1 MARQWMGNG
10 MDSQIRQIAVVS
22 YPRLDEINRAWL
34 ETIRLQH
41 DPQAELI
48 PAHLTLMFPVIAN
61 IKLLLTQAGG
71 CAAVHQAFDIRMTRA
86 RAYSDAMNG
95 WSYVFILPTTGSEQ
109 ITALHDCLYSGEF
122 CGDLRHDLPYQPHI
136 TVARKSSYVECVA
149 LASSLNDRGID
160 IPGRIDTIEVIA
172 IHSPSITP
180 LAEFGLGR
188 AVAAT

>member
-1 MARQWMGNG
+1 

-71 CAAVHQAFDIRMTRA
+71 CATVHQAFDIRMTRA